1 MCLCSGVSG
10 LRSAPFQLPSHLLL
24 SPVPTS
30 LAYLSLLSPP
40 LKFPSPHLLLLPVSS
55 RFCFH
60 SRTFLNNSHVA
71 SARGFQVP
79 GKTAGQVWLL
89 PLGVYNLVGEEDR

>member
-1 MCLCSGVSG
+1 MCLCSGASG
-10 LRSAPFQLPSHLLL
+10 LRSTPFQLPSHLLL

-40 LKFPSPHLLLLPVSS
+40 LKFPSPHLLLPVSS

>member
-1 MCLCSGVSG
+1 MCLCSGASD
-10 LRSAPFQLPSHLLL
+10 LRSTPFQLPSHLLL
-24 SPVPTS
+24 SPIPTS
-30 LAYLSLLSPP
+30 LASLSLLSPP
-40 LKFPSPHLLLLPVSS
+40 LKFLSPHLLLLPVSF

-79 GKTAGQVWLL
+79 GKAAGQVWLFA
-89 PLGVYNLVGEEDR
+89 LGSL